1 MGLRGFSGL
10 CGAEEGVGFALAG
23 DGGGWAVAG
32 EHFGF
37 IGQGQQAG
45 LDGVDDLAGVAAGQV
60 SAADAAGKESVAGD
74 EQLEWREMEA
84 DGALGVAGGVED
96 LGREGFQADD
106 EAVGEILVGR
116 GGFRGGRAEPAGLSV
131 HYLELGQVVLVH
143 EDGCAGEALELE
155 GAAYV
160 VNVAVG
166 DEDLLEL
173 EAELSEAA
181 LDAADLFAG
190 IDDDGF
196 AGFLVAE
203 DGAVALEWTDG
214 EGL

>member
-1 MGLRGFSGL
+1 MEFSGLRGT
-10 CGAEEGVGFALAG
+10 EEGIAFALAA
-23 DGGGWAVAG
+23 DGGGGAVAG

-37 IGQGQQAG
+37 VGQGQQAG

-60 SAADAAGKESVAGD
+60 SAADAAGKERVAGD
-74 EQLEWREMEA
+74 EQLERGKVEA
-84 DGALGVAGGVED
+84 DGALGVAGRVQN
-96 LGREGFQADD
+96 LCREAFEADD